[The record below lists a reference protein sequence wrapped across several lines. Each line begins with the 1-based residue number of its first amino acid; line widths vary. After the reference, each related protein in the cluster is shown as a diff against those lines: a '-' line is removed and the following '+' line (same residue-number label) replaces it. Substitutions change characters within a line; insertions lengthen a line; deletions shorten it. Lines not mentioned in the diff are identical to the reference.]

1 MTPVAHN
8 QHIVSL
14 ACAPVRTSLVVVSAN
29 GGQHFQHKISALG
42 IYPDEK
48 VEILER
54 QNGGAVIVRV
64 KGSRLAIGNG
74 MSRKIKVKIL

>member
-14 ACAPVRTSLVVVSAN
+14 AHAPKGAALTVVSAN
-29 GGQHFQHKISALG
+29 GGQHFQHKISAMG

-48 VEILER
+48 IEILER
-54 QNGGAVIVRV
+54 QNGGAVIVQV

-74 MSRKIKVKIL
+74 MSRKIKVKIS